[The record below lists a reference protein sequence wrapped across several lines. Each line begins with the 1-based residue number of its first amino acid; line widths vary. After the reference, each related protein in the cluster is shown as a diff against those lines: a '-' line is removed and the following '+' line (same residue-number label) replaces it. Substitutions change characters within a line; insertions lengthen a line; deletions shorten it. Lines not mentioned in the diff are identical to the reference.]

1 MYSLEYMEVKMK
13 VSRRKFIWTLG
24 GGGIVVA
31 ASTVGLSRCDQMP
44 AVAVAPWTNPS
55 SGETDPRRWA
65 LAHAL
70 LAPNPHNIQPWIADL
85 RVPEEITLWVD
96 PNRLLPETDPN
107 GRQIL
112 IGHGT
117 FIELLDLAAREQGY
131 RLNIDL
137 FPNGEAPEDAL
148 AAEVPQYPAAR
159 IRFEEDASVQKDP
172 LFQQVFT
179 RRSIKEPYDMERP
192 LKSGHERALR
202 ETRLPGGSSFEL
214 ADQNPLADR
223 LRDLTSQ
230 AVLTELETPRT
241 LKESVDLTRVGAS
254 EIARHRDGID
264 LHGPMFWWLKHL
276 GLFTPEDAMTPGTM
290 SYQGGVDYALGWAS
304 GTRAFGWISTAS
316 NSRADQVL
324 AGRDYVRLN
333 LAATA
338 AGVAMH
344 PVSQLLQEY
353 AEMTGLQSDF
363 IEAVQPPEGSTVQM
377 LFRLGYADRV
387 PPSPRR
393 GLDSLVRT

>member
-1 MYSLEYMEVKMK
+1 
-13 VSRRKFIWTLG
+13 
-24 GGGIVVA
+24 
-31 ASTVGLSRCDQMP
+31 
-44 AVAVAPWTNPS
+44 
-55 SGETDPRRWA
+55 
-65 LAHAL
+65 
-70 LAPNPHNIQPWIADL
+70 
-85 RVPEEITLWVD
+85 
-96 PNRLLPETDPN
+96 
-107 GRQIL
+107 
-112 IGHGT
+112 
-117 FIELLDLAAREQGY
+117 
-131 RLNIDL
+131 
-137 FPNGEAPEDAL
+137 
-148 AAEVPQYPAAR
+148 
-159 IRFEEDASVQKDP
+159 
-172 LFQQVFT
+172 
-179 RRSIKEPYDMERP
+179 
-192 LKSGHERALR
+192 
-202 ETRLPGGSSFEL
+202 
-214 ADQNPLADR
+214 
-223 LRDLTSQ
+223 
-230 AVLTELETPRT
+230 
-241 LKESVDLTRVGAS
+241 
-254 EIARHRDGID
+254 
-264 LHGPMFWWLKHL
+264 MFWWLKHL